1 MLNEYR
7 KYDLSFIEVILE
19 NLREKVNIKL
29 ESNDFNYIKDKT
41 YTTDYIKYIVP
52 GSMDV
57 EKLVS
62 VLKHLKEEERYLLL
76 QLPLDR
82 TSLEHTSKKDAFN
95 ELVDSLDC
103 DTASELVNNESFY
116 IDRMV
121 NDGNSSFP
129 LLFKSEDLLESFF
142 AEKSEEIEHYFIGN
156 VLLFPTSMN
165 WFMHFDYD
173 LGAIHFTYKNDVID
187 KIKSST
193 ELKNLTYSDDKINQ
207 LIIEANE

>member
-19 NLREKVNIKL
+19 NLIEKVDIRL

-52 GSMDV
+52 GSMDI
-57 EKLVS
+57 EELLS
-62 VLKHLKEEERYLLL
+62 ILKHLKEEQYLLL

-103 DTASELVNNESFY
+103 DTATELVNNESYY
-116 IDRMV
+116 IDRMI
-121 NDGNSSFP
+121 DDDNSHFP

-142 AEKSEEIEHYFIGN
+142 AEKSEEVEHYFIGN
-156 VLLFPTSMN
+156 VLLFPISMN

-173 LGAIHFTYKNDVID
+173 LGAIHLTYKNDVVD
-187 KIKSST
+187 KIKSSI
-193 ELKNLTYSDDKINQ
+193 ELKNLTYSDDKISQ